1 MPRRGEALVAILR
14 TQQDFAIAREQGWYR
29 IPVESA
35 QRILRDRWPPEWLAF
50 YQTKTF
56 GGQAYAVNYTS
67 RITDIDT
74 MQRGELF
81 PDDHDDERR
90 DRLYYRISFNRLEP
104 LPAPI
109 PS

>member
-1 MPRRGEALVAILR
+1 VAILR
-14 TQQDFAIAREQGWYR
+14 TQQDFAIAREQGRYR

-74 MQRGELF
+74 PCNVANYF
-81 PDDHDDERR
+81 PTTTTMSEGTDCTRESHSIDWSLYPRQFRADD
-90 DRLYYRISFNRLEP
+90 
-104 LPAPI
+104 
-109 PS
+109 